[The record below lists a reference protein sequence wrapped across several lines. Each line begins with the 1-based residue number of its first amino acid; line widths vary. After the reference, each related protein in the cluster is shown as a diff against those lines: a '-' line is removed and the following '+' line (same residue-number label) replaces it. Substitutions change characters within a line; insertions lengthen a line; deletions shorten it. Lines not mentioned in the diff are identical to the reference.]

1 MRPRTLAAPVL
12 VLGLGLA
19 LTVPRSADAHFVLQD
34 PPSARSQDTLGSP
47 QKLGP
52 CGDEAGGTPTGIVT
66 AYQSGTTMTITIDEK
81 IYHPG
86 HYRIA
91 LAVNDRSELP
101 PEPLVTP
108 DTTACGTVPIQSPPV
123 FPVLADG
130 VLAHTA
136 PFTEPQTIS
145 VQLPQNVTCSHCT
158 LQVLEF
164 MSNHGLNMPGGCYY
178 HHCATINVVAP
189 DGGTPNPDGTTNM
202 PSKTGC
208 GCSSVEVA
216 SLGVAFLFLARRRR
230 KPQIPRS

>member
-1 MRPRTLAAPVL
+1 AENGSTPSGVVT
-12 VLGLGLA
+12 
-19 LTVPRSADAHFVLQD
+19 TFV
-34 PPSARSQDTLGSP
+34 
-47 QKLGP
+47 
-52 CGDEAGGTPTGIVT
+52 AG
-66 AYQSGTTMTITIDEK
+66 QTITIKLSET
-81 IYHPG
+81 IFHPG
-86 HYRIA
+86 HYRVA
-91 LAVNDRSELP
+91 LGLTGPQDLP
-101 PEPLVTP
+101 AEPPV
-108 DTTACGTVPIQSPPV
+108 DAGTTACGSAPIDPNPA

-130 VLAHTA
+130 LLVHTSA
-136 PFTEPQTIS
+136 LQGKQTIE
-145 VQLPQNVTCSHCT
+145 VTLPADKTCTNCT